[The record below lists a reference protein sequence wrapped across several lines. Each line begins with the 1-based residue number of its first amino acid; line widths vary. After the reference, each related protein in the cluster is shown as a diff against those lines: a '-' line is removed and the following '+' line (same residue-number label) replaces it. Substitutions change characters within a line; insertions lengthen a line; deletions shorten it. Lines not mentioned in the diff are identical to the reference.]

1 MARTAGL
8 LLAAGAGRR
17 FGGPKA
23 LAVLPDGTGF
33 LAHAVQTLREG
44 GCAPVVAVLGASAER
59 ARSLVKDVHDVQ
71 VVVNDEWA
79 TGMGS
84 SLRRGLTALP
94 PDIDAALVL
103 LVDTPGIGRAAVARL
118 AALADRD
125 VIAVASYAGRRGH
138 PVLIGRA
145 HWPEVSR
152 LAVGDNGARQF
163 LRAHSELVHEIPCDD
178 VADPADID
186 TADDLPLGR
195 MSTGQ

>member
-33 LAHAVQTLREG
+33 LARAVQALREG
-44 GCAPVVAVLGASAER
+44 GCAPVAVVLGASAEQ
-59 ARSLVKDVHDVQ
+59 ARLLVAEVHDVQ

-84 SLRRGLTALP
+84 SLRHGLAALP
-94 PDIDAALVL
+94 ADVDAALVL
-103 LVDTPGIGRAAVARL
+103 LVDTPGIGPAAVARL
-118 AALADRD
+118 VALTDGD

-152 LAVGDNGARQF
+152 LAVDDNGARPF
-163 LRAHSELVHEIPCDD
+163 LHTHFELVHEIPCDD

-186 TADDLPLGR
+186 TADDLALGR
-195 MSTGQ
+195 LSTGP